1 MRSRAGVLGRRG
13 FALESAGARIC
24 REAGA
29 RVSTNVCVRDLDL
42 PAPNVHD
49 ARRLEIFAEGLP
61 MFGRAQL
68 AIDTTLVAA
77 HHCDGTA
84 RLGTATRAA
93 MAMARR
99 RKEATYPELVGPR
112 SRAKLVVLAL
122 EVGGRWST
130 ETATFLTLLAAARA
144 RSESA
149 LMWRRV
155 EQAWRMRWA
164 GILGCAAA
172 RAFASS
178 LLEQRPSGGVDGVTP
193 LLPDLLSD
201 FRHAGLVLPISHTV

>member
-1 MRSRAGVLGRRG
+1 MLGRRG

-29 RVSTNVCVRDLDL
+29 RVSTNVYVRDLDL

-49 ARRLEIFAEGLP
+49 ARRLEIIAEGLP
-61 MFGRAQL
+61 IFGRAQL

-84 RLGTATRAA
+84 RPGTATRDGAA
-93 MAMARR
+93 MVTARR

-149 LMWRRV
+149 LMRRRV

-201 FRHAGLVLPISHTV
+201 FRHAGLG